1 MWQDWVNGI
10 LGLVVLVAA
19 FMGLTGSSM
28 VWTFA
33 VLGVVIAVV
42 GFWGAGAKKA

>member
-10 LGLVVLVAA
+10 LGLVVLLVS

-33 VLGVVIAVV
+33 VLGVIIAIV
-42 GFWGAGAKKA
+42 GFWGAGAKKV